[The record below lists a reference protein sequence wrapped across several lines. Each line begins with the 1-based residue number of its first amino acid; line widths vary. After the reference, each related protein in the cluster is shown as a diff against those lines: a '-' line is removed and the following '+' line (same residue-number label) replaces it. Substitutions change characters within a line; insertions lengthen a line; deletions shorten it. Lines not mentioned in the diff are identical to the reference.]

1 MATIEPVTDPFPAE
15 VFRGFLSKPRRSGL
29 FTDFDGTLA
38 PIVDDPDQ
46 ARLVAGAAEVLD
58 VLAGQLGRVGVLS
71 GRPVEFLAPLVPRAV
86 MLSGL
91 YGLQKL
97 DDGVRDDHQMGGAW
111 REVTDDIA
119 ALAAE
124 RGPKGMRVEDKDL
137 SITLHYRGH
146 PEIED
151 EVLAWAEKQASRS
164 GLVVRRAKMS
174 FELHPPIEADKGTAL
189 VDLVDDLTD
198 VCFIGDD
205 VGDERAFDALDRLA
219 DQGVRAIRVAV
230 SGSEAPPALIDRADV
245 VVTGPDGALE
255 LLRGLST
262 RVPAQAVQR

>member
-1 MATIEPVTDPFPAE
+1 VTDPFPAE
-15 VFRGFLSKPRRSGL
+15 VFRGFLSHPRQSGL
-29 FTDFDGTLA
+29 FTDFDGTLSA
-38 PIVDDPDQ
+38 IVDDPDRAQ
-46 ARLVAGAAEVLD
+46 LVSGAAQVLD

-71 GRPVEFLAPLVPRAV
+71 GRPIDFLVPLVPRSV

-97 DDGVRDDHQMGGAW
+97 DDGVRDDHPMGGAW

-119 ALAAE
+119 SLAE
-124 RGPKGMRVEDKDL
+124 QRGPEGMRVEDKDL

-146 PEIED
+146 PEIEGD
-151 EVLAWAEKQASRS
+151 VLAWAEKQAARS

-189 VDLVDDLTD
+189 LDLVDDFTD

-205 VGDERAFDALDRLA
+205 VGDEVAFDALDQLA
-219 DQGVRAIRVAV
+219 SRGIHTVRVAV
-230 SGSEAPPALIDRADV
+230 AGAEAPSELIDRADV
-245 VVTGPDGALE
+245 VVNGPDGVLS
-255 LLRGLST
+255 LLRRLSES
-262 RVPAQAVQR
+262 VPARPTV

>member
-1 MATIEPVTDPFPAE
+1 MTDSFPAE
-15 VFRGFLSKPRRSGL
+15 VFGGFLSQPSRSGL
-29 FTDFDGTLA
+29 FTDFDGTLSA
-38 PIVDDPDQ
+38 IVDDPEQ
-46 ARLVAGAAEVLD
+46 ARLVEGAAEVLD
-58 VLAGQLGRVGVLS
+58 VLAGQLGRVGMLS
-71 GRPVEFLAPLVPRAV
+71 GRPVDFLAPLVPRSV

-97 DDGVRDDHQMGGAW
+97 DDGVRDDHPMGGAW

-119 ALAAE
+119 GLAEE
-124 RGPKGMRVEDKDL
+124 RGPEGMRVEDKDL

-151 EVLAWAEKQASRS
+151 EVLAFAEKQAARS

-189 VDLVDDLTD
+189 TELVDDLTD

-205 VGDERAFDALDRLA
+205 VGDECAFDALDRLA
-219 DQGVRAIRVAV
+219 DQGVRVVRVAV
-230 SGSEAPPALIDRADV
+230 AGSEAPQALIDRADV
-245 VVTGPDGALE
+245 VVDGPEEALD
-255 LLRGLST
+255 LLRQLSQS
-262 RVPAQAVQR
+262 VPAQPAV